1 MGIRM
6 AKKPMGATM
15 AAVSLPGDRPWEGP
29 GVAVAVAVA
38 GAAVW
43 LAEEGVEVG
52 LVKMVSVGLINDA
65 VATRRPLA
73 SAAARVIGPR
83 PLEGAGMSGYKPSA
97 VCIFAIWFGSGL
109 GSPFI
114 FCRYQSFIAVDVLTN
129 YLL

>member
-15 AAVSLPGDRPWEGP
+15 AAVTLPGDRPWEGA
-29 GVAVAVAVA
+29 GVAVAVA

-43 LAEEGVEVG
+43 LTEEGVEVG
-52 LVKMVSVGLINDA
+52 LVKMVGVGVINGA

-73 SAAARVIGPR
+73 LAAARVIGPR
-83 PLEGAGMSGYKPSA
+83 PFIGAGMSGYKPSA

-129 YLL
+129 NLL